1 MTREAFSAAPTTTPS
16 HVSTTAGPR
25 APQYRPIAWA
35 AAATVA
41 LAALSGCTNL
51 APAYQAPSLPV
62 PATLGTGS
70 VPPTLA
76 GAGAGAGVGTGTA
89 ADTAQSPANAA
100 PADPLERPLDWAA
113 FLQEP
118 RLQSIAEMA
127 VANNR
132 DLRVAVLAIERARA
146 QYGVS
151 RADLFPGVNATG
163 AGSRSR
169 TADDLTTAGRSN
181 VGGQYSAQ
189 LGFAS
194 YEIDFFGRV
203 RNLNDAALQEFFR
216 AAENRRSV
224 QLSLVAEA
232 VNAWLTLD
240 ADGRR
245 LQLARETLRTRQ
257 QSLDLTQRSHALGA
271 TSGLTLAQTQTTVDT
286 ARADVATYTAQVARD
301 RNALALLVGAAVP
314 DALLPPI
321 AVSAAAD
328 TAPAPAN
335 AKANATGNV
344 NAGAPRTAGT
354 ANIDSTAVVP
364 ATPAAALLT
373 VPADLPSSVLL
384 RRPDVRAAE
393 RTLQGSYASIG
404 AARAAFFPSI
414 TLTGSIGT
422 ASNALSGLFDGGNGT
437 WSFAPQIRLPI
448 FDAGRNNANLRV
460 AEVARDTALA
470 QYEKSIQTAF
480 REVSDALA
488 DRATLGERLAAQ
500 RSLLDAT
507 QRALDLSDARYR
519 LGADSFLTV
528 LDAQR
533 SLYAAQQTQI
543 TLLLAEQTN
552 RVTLYKVLGGG
563 WAADAAGAAADDP
576 VLR

>member
-1 MTREAFSAAPTTTPS
+1 MTPRQAPTLP
-16 HVSTTAGPR
+16 AL
-25 APQYRPIAWA
+25 RPLAWA
-35 AAATVA
+35 VAATVA
-41 LAALSGCTNL
+41 LAALPGCTNL
-51 APAYQAPSLPV
+51 APPYQAPALPV
-62 PATLGTGS
+62 PAALGTGS
-70 VPPTLA
+70 VPVA
-76 GAGAGAGVGTGTA
+76 VTA
-89 ADTAQSPANAA
+89 PAALGDGSAA
-100 PADPLERPLDWAA
+100 AVPADPLDRPLEWAE

-118 RLQSIAEMA
+118 RLRALAEMA

-245 LQLARETLRTRQ
+245 LQLARDTLRTRQ

-314 DALLPPI
+314 DDLLPPV
-321 AVSAAAD
+321 ALAAAANA
-328 TAPAPAN
+328 APATVPPAT
-335 AKANATGNV
+335 ATATADGTSRSS
-344 NAGAPRTAGT
+344 APRNT
-354 ANIDSTAVVP
+354 STAIVP
-364 ATPAAALLT
+364 TTPAAALLA
-373 VPADLPSSVLL
+373 VPADLPSGVLL

-488 DRATLGERLAAQ
+488 DRATLDERLAAQ

-563 WAADAAGAAADDP
+563 WAANGAGVADDP
-576 VLR
+576 MR

>member
-1 MTREAFSAAPTTTPS
+1 MTTPS
-16 HVSTTAGPR
+16 HPSPPAGPR

-51 APAYQAPSLPV
+51 APVYQAPSLPV

-89 ADTAQSPANAA
+89 AAAAQSPATAA

-151 RADLFPGVNATG
+151 RADMFPGVNATG

-181 VGGQYSAQ
+181 IGGQYSAQ

-321 AVSAAAD
+321 AVAAAAD

-335 AKANATGNV
+335 ANANAKAKANATGNV
-344 NAGAPRTAGT
+344 NTGAPRTAGT

-364 ATPAAALLT
+364 ATPAATLLT

-563 WAADAAGAAADDP
+563 WAAGSASAAADDP